1 MRLMLSF
8 PIPEKE
14 KTMTSCRSSTDPMAT
29 IDSNRA
35 TPQRIS
41 LEVRTSTRFLR
52 RWPRPSDSEDL
63 TRTSGSP
70 MARAI
75 GLSNFE
81 HQVFLEEVLSFSVL
95 ILEERSTRRFQFPP
109 GSFRESQV

>member
-35 TPQRIS
+35 TPKRIS

-63 TRTSGSP
+63 MRSSGSP
-70 MARAI
+70 MARDI

-81 HQVFLEEVLSFSVL
+81 DQEFLAEGLSFSVL
-95 ILEERSTRRFQFPP
+95 ALEERSAKKFQFPP
-109 GSFRESQV
+109 RAFRESQ